1 MDNNMDFDAMMENA
15 QNVITDNRNF
25 QYTQTFNFRIPK
37 PEEQVPI
44 NVSAI
49 VKIKKECDIVRK
61 KKFSLSEL
69 MLSLAMLFWGAFFS
83 ALISGV
89 NYEFSVLSILFYTVS
104 PLLGI
109 VGIILYFVFKGNNFS
124 GASDLIRV
132 IDDVLPTIENEE
144 TEVK

>member
-1 MDNNMDFDAMMENA
+1 MDNDMFFDAMMENA

-37 PEEQVPI
+37 AEEQVPI

-69 MLSLAMLFWGAFFS
+69 MLSLSMLFCGAFLS
-83 ALISGV
+83 ALISGIP
-89 NYEFSVLSILFYTVS
+89 YELSALSILSYTVS

-109 VGIILYFVFKGNNFS
+109 VGGILYFVFKGNNFS

-132 IDDVLPTIENEE
+132 IDDVLPMIETEE
-144 TEVK
+144 TEIK